1 MRGSKKKA
9 MFKTR
14 IRQTRGIETYRVWGD
29 FKGLT
34 DEEIAH
40 KIDPWNFGYN
50 VTSRYADELIIDIYI
65 D

>member
-1 MRGSKKKA
+1 MQ
-9 MFKTR
+9 KTR
-14 IRQTRGIETYRVWGD
+14 IKQTRGIETYRVWGD
-29 FKGLT
+29 FQGMT

-50 VTSRYADELIIDIYI
+50 VRERYADELIIDIYI

>member
-1 MRGSKKKA
+1 MQ
-9 MFKTR
+9 KTR
-14 IRQTRGIETYRVWGD
+14 IKQTRGIETYRVWGD
-29 FKGLT
+29 FQGMT

-50 VTSRYADELIIDIYI
+50 VKERYADELIIDIYI

>member
-1 MRGSKKKA
+1 VRGKKEA
-9 MFKTR
+9 MQHTR

-40 KIDPWNFGYN
+40 KIDPWNFGFD
-50 VTSRYADELIIDIYI
+50 VKSRSADELIIDIYI